1 MAKLLV
7 MRFSTAPKFCSAL
20 LKLYCNRMGQMELPS
35 LKQEPSFIRF
45 DLCKEKID
53 LDPYVLIANN
63 YGNRKRLILALG

>member
-1 MAKLLV
+1 

-20 LKLYCNRMGQMELPS
+20 LKLLKRMGQVELPS

-45 DLCKEKID
+45 DLCIEKID
-53 LDPYVLIANN
+53 LDPYVVIANN